1 MKTQQKLM
9 SALNSAVLVA
19 VLAFSFSHAA
29 NASVWDKKMT
39 PAEVEATL
47 DKKFEEGK
55 YSPKGAD
62 TCLMCHKRSDKVMA
76 IFSGVHGAITSSKS
90 PMAGLQCE
98 ACHGPQ
104 GNHKGANEPMI
115 AFGKDS
121 TLPAE
126 KQNSVCLSCHQDD
139 KRMNW
144 ESSHHSSADIACASC
159 HTIHA
164 ANDPILAKDTEVAV
178 CTSCHTKQKAD
189 MNKRSAHPLKWNQMV
204 CTDCHNPHGTS
215 TEADLVKPT
224 INDTCYSCH
233 AEKRG
238 PKLWEHAPVTDNCVN
253 CHNPHGTVN
262 EAMLTARP
270 PQLCQQC
277 HASDGHASRAYQ
289 GNTGLGGTVNGSA
302 FTGGNSCL
310 NCHSQ
315 IHGSNHPSGKL
326 LQR

>member
-1 MKTQQKLM
+1 MNTNQKIQAM
-9 SALNSAVLVA
+9 LNTTLVAAVLSLG
-19 VLAFSFSHAA
+19 LAHTAHAA
-29 NASVWDKKMT
+29 PWDKKMT
-39 PAEVEATL
+39 PAQVEAAL

-62 TCLMCHKRSDKVMA
+62 TCLMCHRRTGNVME
-76 IFSGVHGAITSSKS
+76 IFKGVHGAIDSSKS

-104 GNHKGANEPMI
+104 GKHKGANEPMI
-115 AFGKDS
+115 TFGKGS
-121 TLPAE
+121 TLSPQ
-126 KQNSVCLSCHQDD
+126 KQNSVCLSCHTDD

-144 ESSHHSSADIACASC
+144 EGSHHDNADVACASC

-164 ANDPILAKDTEVAV
+164 AQDPVLSKATEVEV
-178 CTSCHTKQKAD
+178 CTSCHTKEKAD
-189 MNKRSAHPLKWNQMV
+189 MNKRSAHPLKWNQMT

-224 INDTCYSCH
+224 INETCYSCH

-238 PKLWEHAPVTDNCVN
+238 PKLWEHAPVTENCDS
-253 CHNPHGTVN
+253 CHNPHGSAN
-262 EAMLTARP
+262 EAMLKARAP
-270 PQLCQQC
+270 MLCQQC
-277 HASDGHASRAYQ
+277 HASDGHTSNAYL
-289 GNTGLGGTVNGSA
+289 GNTGLGSTVNGSA
-302 FTGGNSCL
+302 FTGGRSCL

-315 IHGSNHPSGKL
+315 VHGSNNPSGKL